1 MIQYF
6 ESSKGVLKQLDYNS
20 IEDESQID
28 LNDKWINMLNPDDK
42 EIELISRLTG
52 VQEDM
57 IKAALDEEESSRIE
71 NEDGVL
77 MALFDIPTTEDKDD
91 YYTYSTLPFAYIR
104 TRNTVITVCLA
115 EHTSIIN
122 DFITGRAKGVSVA
135 KRTRFLLQLMYKNSV
150 KFLQYLRQI
159 DKTSKRVQGELHK
172 SMKNKELIQLLELE
186 NSLVYF
192 STALRSNQILLDKF
206 EKIDRPNFYEED
218 EDLLEDVRI
227 ENRQALEMCNIY
239 SDILSGTMD
248 AFASVISNNL
258 NIVMKLLAAITI
270 LIAIPS
276 MIAAFWGMNTGVPW
290 EGNVWGFW
298 IVIGISAVICI
309 VTAFLLWRKNMLK

>member
-6 ESSKGVLKQLDYNS
+6 ESSKGILKQLDFDNVG
-20 IEDESQID
+20 EGAKID
-28 LNDKWINMLNPDDK
+28 VSDKWINMLNPDDK
-42 EIELISRLTG
+42 EIEFIAGLTG
-52 VQEDM
+52 VPEDM

-71 NEDGVL
+71 NEDGVM
-77 MALFDIPTTEDKDD
+77 MALFDIPITEDRDD

-104 TRNTVITVCLA
+104 TDTTVITVCLA
-115 EHTSIIN
+115 EHTSIVE
-122 DFITGRAKGVSVA
+122 DVVYGRIRGVSVA

-206 EKIDRPNFYEED
+206 EKIDRSNFYEED
-218 EDLLEDVRI
+218 QDLLEDVRI
-227 ENRQALEMCNIY
+227 ENKQALEMCNIY
-239 SDILSGTMD
+239 SDILSSTMD
-248 AFASVISNNL
+248 AFASIISNNL
-258 NIVMKLLAAITI
+258 NIVMKLLAAVTI

-290 EGNVWGFW
+290 EGSIWGFW

-309 VTAFLLWRKNMLK
+309 LTGVLLWRKNMLK